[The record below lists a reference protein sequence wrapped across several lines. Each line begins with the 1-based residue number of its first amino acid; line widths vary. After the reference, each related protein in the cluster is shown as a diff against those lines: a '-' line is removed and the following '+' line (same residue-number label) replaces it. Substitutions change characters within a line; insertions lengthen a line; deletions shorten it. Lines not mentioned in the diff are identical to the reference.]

1 MQADRSVEKRMAELA
16 GRAERTGIGQI
27 AWFLSPAELTQADI
41 CARQAG
47 VTLHTCGGT
56 PDAER
61 RVAAFGDEDWAP
73 DWPVDC
79 LQLGWHARYGAP
91 GHRDILGS
99 LMGLGIG
106 REKVGDIFVQEGVA
120 YVFILREMGTYV
132 AANLERAGS
141 TPVRI
146 SVMADWPELAAAEGV
161 ALRDTVASLRL
172 DAIIGAAWNLSR
184 GKASALVASGRVQV
198 DHREEL
204 RGDRQI
210 TEGAVISV
218 RGLGRA
224 KLEAIGGK
232 TKKGRYSIEMI
243 RY

>member
-1 MQADRSVEKRMAELA
+1 MQADRNVEKRMAELA
-16 GRAERTGIGQI
+16 GRAERTGIGQV
-27 AWFLSPAELTQADI
+27 AWFLSPAELAQADI

-47 VTLHTCGGT
+47 ITLHTCGGT

-61 RVAAFGDEDWAP
+61 RVAAFGEEDWEP

-79 LQLGWHARYGAP
+79 LQIQWNARYSAP

-106 REKVGDIFVQEGVA
+106 REKVGDIFVREGVA
-120 YVFILREMGTYV
+120 YVFILHEMGTYV
-132 AANLERAGS
+132 AANLERVGS
-141 TPVRI
+141 TPIRVT
-146 SVMADWPELAAAEGV
+146 VMEDWPELVAAEGV
-161 ALRDTVASLRL
+161 SLRDTVASLRL
-172 DAIIGAAWNLSR
+172 DAIIGAAWSLSR
-184 GKASALVASGRVQV
+184 GKASAFVASGRVQV

-210 TEGAVISV
+210 TEGTVISV

-224 KLEAIGGK
+224 KLEAISGK
-232 TKKGRYSIEMI
+232 TKKGRYGIELL
-243 RY
+243 RF